1 MELHQGKGG
10 SGALAGWT
18 DTATSH
24 RCAALRVQSHG
35 DGRCR
40 PLAHLSTT
48 VASLQFLIDKNGC
61 VVKRY
66 GPMEE
71 PLVGAC
77 LGSPLGGGWDRGTEA
92 PGREGQ
98 KGKGLGEAAGIFLFV
113 SPALLLAPWEA
124 SPWLEFFLLSDPGNP
139 GYLCRALQ
147 GFIS

>member
-77 LGSPLGGGWDRGTEA
+77 LGSPLGGL
-92 PGREGQ
+92 
-98 KGKGLGEAAGIFLFV
+98 GKSRP
-113 SPALLLAPWEA
+113 SPS
-124 SPWLEFFLLSDPGNP
+124 SPPQVIEKDLPC
-139 GYLCRALQ
+139 YL
-147 GFIS
+147 